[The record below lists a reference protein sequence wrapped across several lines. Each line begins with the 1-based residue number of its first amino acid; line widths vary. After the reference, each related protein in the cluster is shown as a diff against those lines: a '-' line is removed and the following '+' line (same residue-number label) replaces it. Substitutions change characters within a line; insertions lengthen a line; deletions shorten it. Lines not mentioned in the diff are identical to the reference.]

1 MSDLHGQRIREITDY
16 MFLPDCPVAA
26 DATIVLGQT
35 LWHRPFQKS
44 VEIYKAG
51 AAGKIIF
58 TGGFN
63 PKLGSC
69 EALRM
74 RRTWGKLG
82 YSANDVLTDIAATN
96 TLENM
101 QNARA
106 LMSGD
111 LLLKDCKAINI
122 ITINYHMRRA
132 VETLKHVFA
141 DASIQIGIVNYPSRY
156 CGPDTWFADQ
166 TGRTLV
172 MSELAKI
179 RKYLSPG
186 QGLDIGP
193 AHDLAPHALQGAAH
207 QAEIP
212 ASNSAPVAP
221 QRC

>member
-1 MSDLHGQRIREITDY
+1 MSDLHGHRIREITDY
-16 MFLPDCPVAA
+16 MFLPDRPVVA

-44 VEIYKAG
+44 VEIYKTG
-51 AAGKIIF
+51 TAGKIIF

-74 RRTWGKLG
+74 RRTWEKLG
-82 YSANDVLTDIAATN
+82 YSTNDVLIDSAATN

-106 LMSGD
+106 LIAGEA
-111 LLLKDCKAINI
+111 LLKDCKAINI

-156 CGPDTWFADQ
+156 CGPDAWFADQ

-172 MSELAKI
+172 ISELAKI
-179 RKYLSPG
+179 RKYLPRG

-193 AHDLAPHALQGAAH
+193 THDLAPHDPEGAAH
-207 QAEIP
+207 RGEIP
-212 ASNSAPVAP
+212 AGNSNPFV
-221 QRC
+221 QRRV

>member
-1 MSDLHGQRIREITDY
+1 MTDLHEQRIREITDY
-16 MFLPDCPVAA
+16 MFLPDRPVAA

-35 LWHRPFQKS
+35 LWHRPFRKS
-44 VEIYKAG
+44 IETYKAG
-51 AAGKIIF
+51 TAGKIIF

-74 RRTWGKLG
+74 RRTWEKLG
-82 YSANDVLTDIAATN
+82 YSPNDVLTDIAATN

-106 LMSGD
+106 LMAGEPG
-111 LLLKDCKAINI
+111 LKDCKAVNI
-122 ITINYHMRRA
+122 ITISYHMRRA

-166 TGRTLV
+166 AGRTLV
-172 MSELAKI
+172 ISELAKI
-179 RKYLSPG
+179 RKYLSR
-186 QGLDIGP
+186 GLSVDIG
-193 AHDLAPHALQGAAH
+193 AANHLAPPYVQSAVRRGEIHAGGNDPL
-207 QAEIP
+207 
-212 ASNSAPVAP
+212 AP
-221 QRC
+221 Q